1 MNEVVIIS
9 FFIIA
14 LVVPPALALTNL
26 KPLWKLWIHLVTGLL
41 LIILVWVVAEKAA
54 AVIKWLATALII
66 ASAIKTVKEYM
77 EERGKR
83 DQESHTSFLQ

>member
-1 MNEVVIIS
+1 
-9 FFIIA
+9 
-14 LVVPPALALTNL
+14 
-26 KPLWKLWIHLVTGLL
+26 